1 MDKEKRNAEVSINYN
16 DYAIRSLKENVT
28 QLEIINTICKEA
40 SNASRVIARATIKMK
55 PASSIFTNDHKS
67 L

>member
-1 MDKEKRNAEVSINYN
+1 MDKKRQNAEISVKYS

-28 QLEIINTICKEA
+28 LLEIINTICKEA
-40 SNASRVIARATIKMK
+40 TSMRKVIDKAVIKIK
-55 PASSIFTNDHKS
+55 PASSIFTNNNKS